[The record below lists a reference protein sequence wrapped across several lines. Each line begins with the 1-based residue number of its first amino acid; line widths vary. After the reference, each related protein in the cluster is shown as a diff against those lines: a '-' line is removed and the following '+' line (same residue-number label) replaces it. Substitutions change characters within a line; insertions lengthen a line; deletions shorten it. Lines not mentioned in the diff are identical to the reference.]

1 LTPLAQ
7 AIALIV
13 LFCSGVARVT
23 GKIQEIMTMS
33 VRAKLISFVLRH
45 TLKRQMASFNNPLK
59 LRAQAG
65 TSFGRIPVEVTT
77 ESVDAGGVGAQWVN
91 WQSASSDAGPG
102 DAVVLYFHGGGY
114 VFGGLDSH
122 RGLAWRLARQC
133 SSKVLVVDYRL
144 APEHVYPA
152 AVEDAIASYQWLL
165 AQNIPAAEIVV
176 AGDSAGGGL
185 CVALLVQ
192 LKKLGLPR
200 PKACV
205 LFSPWT
211 DLTLSGASIETNAKK
226 DAMLSPAALQRFR
239 DLYLGEME
247 EAGTPLASPLF
258 ADLSGLPETCVF
270 VGSEEV
276 LFDDSKRLVERLNQ
290 AGVQAKLSVWAKMPH
305 VFPLLAP
312 FIPEGDQAIE
322 EVASFLA
329 AHR

>member
-1 LTPLAQ
+1 
-7 AIALIV
+7 
-13 LFCSGVARVT
+13 
-23 GKIQEIMTMS
+23 MS
-33 VRAKLISFVLRH
+33 IRADVVSFFLRH
-45 TLKRQMASFNNPLK
+45 TIKQQLASFDDPLK

-65 TSFGRIPVEVTT
+65 TSIGRTPAEVAT
-77 ESVDAGGVGAQWVN
+77 ETVDAGGVRAQWVG
-91 WQSASSDAGPG
+91 WQSTPSDTSDGGP
-102 DAVVLYFHGGGY
+102 VMLYFHGGGY

-144 APEHVYPA
+144 APEHTCPA
-152 AVEDAIASYQWLL
+152 AVEDALASYQWLL
-165 AQNIPAAEIVV
+165 AQNVAAEQIVV

-185 CVALLVQ
+185 CIALLVQ
-192 LKKLGLPR
+192 LKALGLPQ
-200 PKACV
+200 PKAAV

-211 DLTLSGASIETNAKK
+211 VLTLSGASIEANAKQ

-239 DLYLGEME
+239 DLYQGETE
-247 EAGTPLASPLF
+247 PGSPLASPLF

-276 LFDDSKRLVERLNQ
+276 LLDDSNRLVERLNK

-312 FIPEGDQAIE
+312 FIPEGDKAIE
-322 EVASFLA
+322 EVASFLRG
-329 AHR
+329 HR